1 MPELTGV
8 DGLTAK
14 LHHALGWREGKR
26 NATDQM
32 SVVGTK
38 WAYRDVCYL
47 AAFEGK
53 ADISQRLSINRD
65 L

>member
-1 MPELTGV
+1 MLLHL
-8 DGLTAK
+8 LTA
-14 LHHALGWREGKR
+14 AI
-26 NATDQM
+26 
-32 SVVGTK
+32 GTK
-38 WAYRDVCYL
+38 RTYRDVCYL